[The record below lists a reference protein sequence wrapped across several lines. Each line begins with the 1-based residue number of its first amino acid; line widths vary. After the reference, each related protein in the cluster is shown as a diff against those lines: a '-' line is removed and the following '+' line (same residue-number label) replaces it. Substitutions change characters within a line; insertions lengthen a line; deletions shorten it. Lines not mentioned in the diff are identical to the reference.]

1 MSKLGDGIKS
11 ATESAREGAS
21 AAREKATEAYGK
33 GREAAARGVQSSKQ
47 AASKAAAR
55 TGDAIDKNP
64 LAVVLGGLAVGAIV
78 GALLPRTEREKQAL
92 GPTGKKINEKAKA
105 VAQAAKDAG
114 KEKVDSLGLNG
125 EAFREQFRDLV
136 SKAGE
141 AVKAASQAATEAAK
155 KK

>member
-1 MSKLGDGIKS
+1 MNKLGDGIKS
-11 ATESAREGAS
+11 ATESAREGAA
-21 AAREKATEAYGK
+21 AAREKASEVYGK
-33 GREAAARGVQSSKQ
+33 GREAAARSVKTSKD
-47 AASKAAAR
+47 AASKAAVK
-55 TGDAIDKNP
+55 TGYTIDNNP

-78 GALLPRTEREKQAL
+78 GALLPRSERENKIL
-92 GPTGKKINEKAKA
+92 GPTGKKINAKAKT

-125 EAFREQFRDLV
+125 DMFRDQFRDLV